1 MIETSSRKRKRLL
14 NDLSGSF
21 KGGQCGT
28 QHAYEKKKKGG
39 NKKKRK

>member
-28 QHAYEKKKKGG
+28 QHAYEKKVEIKK
-39 NKKKRK
+39 KKKRK